1 MGTVFRQSFLTSALS
16 YLGVLIGYLNVLY
29 LYPRFLD
36 VEQMGLHR
44 LITDM
49 GLLLTPFA
57 HAGLMQGTVKY
68 FSSFNHNRQSLQ
80 EFATFTLLASLT
92 SFLLFAGLF
101 WLFKDQIAG
110 MFAEESLQ
118 LEPYLPVVLIF
129 IFILVFTALA
139 EAYYRVN
146 LNIVFVNFVKDL
158 LIRLLN
164 AVAVMLYFW
173 EIISFSGLIYSIA
186 VIYGIGT
193 LVLYIGLFTKY
204 QLRFNRLPAV
214 SQRALYR
221 EVIKYSLFMIISS
234 GGILIVGKLDSIMIG
249 AYLGFAETGIYT
261 IAYFIATVIEIP
273 KRAMAQI
280 ITPLYALA
288 FQQKQLDKVRELY
301 QKSSTTQLIIAQL
314 LLIGLLINLHNLFVY
329 VPKGEIFEA
338 GKWVV
343 VLIGFARLI
352 DSAAGMNGE
361 LIVMSKYYKFN
372 IWAIGALSILTAGS
386 NILLI
391 PALGMNGA
399 ALATLITFFFFN
411 LIKGV
416 FIYRKYQVQPFNQ
429 STLKTVAVGILCFLA
444 GFYLP
449 RIAPAW
455 LDILYRSVIVSLLY
469 LGFTLQLGLSE
480 DINRLARQAFSKI
493 QGLFTL

>member
-1 MGTVFRQSFLTSALS
+1 MGIVFRQSLLTSAIS
-16 YLGVLIGYLNVLY
+16 YLGVIIGYLNILY

-57 HAGLMQGTVKY
+57 HAGLMQGTIKY
-68 FSSFNHNRQSLQ
+68 FSSFNKNRQSLQ
-80 EFATFTLLASLT
+80 EFATFTLFASLS
-92 SFLLFAGLF
+92 SFSIFAVIFWIFKDSIGELFA
-101 WLFKDQIAG
+101 D
-110 MFAEESLQ
+110 ENLQ
-118 LEPYLPVVLIF
+118 LTPFMPVVLIF
-129 IFILVFTALA
+129 ILILVFTALA

-146 LNIVFVNFVKDL
+146 LNIVFVNLVKDL
-158 LIRLLN
+158 FIRLLN

-173 EIISFSGLIYSIA
+173 DIISFDGLIYSI
-186 VIYGIGT
+186 VIIYGLAT
-193 LVLYIGLFTKY
+193 LILYAGLFSKY
-204 QLRFNRLPAV
+204 HLRFNRFPSLN
-214 SQRALYR
+214 QRQLYK
-221 EVIKYSLFMIISS
+221 EVLKYSLFMIISS

-261 IAYFIATVIEIP
+261 VAYFIATVIEIP

-280 ITPLYALA
+280 ITPLYAKA
-288 FQQKQLDKVRELY
+288 FQQKDLSQVRDLY
-301 QKSSTTQLIIAQL
+301 RKSATTQLIIAQL
-314 LLIGLLINLHNLFVY
+314 ILIGLLINLNNLFVY
-329 VPKGEIFEA
+329 VPKGEIFET

-343 VLIGFARLI
+343 VLGGFARLV

-372 IWAIGALSILTAGS
+372 IWSIGALSILTAGT

-391 PALGMNGA
+391 PAFGMNGA

-411 LIKGV
+411 LIKGI
-416 FIYRKYQVQPFNQ
+416 FIYRKYKIQPFSND
-429 STLKTVAVGILCFLA
+429 TLKTLGVGVVCFFA

-449 RIAPAW
+449 RVEPAW
-455 LDILYRSVIVSLLY
+455 LDILYRSMAVSLLY
-469 LGFTLQLGLSE
+469 LGFTLSLKLSE
-480 DINRLARQAFSKI
+480 DINRLVRQAFLQVKSY
-493 QGLFTL
+493 F